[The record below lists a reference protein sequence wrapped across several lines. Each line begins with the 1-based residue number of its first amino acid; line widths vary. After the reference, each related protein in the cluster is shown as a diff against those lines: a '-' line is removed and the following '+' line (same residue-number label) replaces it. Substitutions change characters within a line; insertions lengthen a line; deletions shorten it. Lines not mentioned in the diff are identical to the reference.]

1 MATLASAMDVGNPS
15 NIERLRW
22 LASGSRGAAGA
33 DRCLGVDDKEIR
45 ETIRRDWQELGV
57 RGARIP
63 PRPPVFPG
71 CLPRGARGHWVIV
84 ATAHPA
90 KFNEIVEP
98 LMGREAPIPPS
109 LAKLL
114 ALPRQETELR
124 ADVTGVTRRDAE
136 ALMFSFPD
144 KIPAWAWPAAVAVVL
159 IALGVW
165 GYLLFRAWRTRRAI
179 DAAISSVAYEVL
191 KNVLLPNGN
200 GGQIHVNYLL
210 LTQRGLL
217 VVDLLDRPGAIFGG
231 DQMIEW
237 TAIGKKRRYTFA
249 NPQHALYD
257 RMAAVKLLTGD
268 VPVEGRLLFTLRSE
282 FPKGKPRNVVRID
295 DLAED
300 FPLVDK
306 ARANITAA
314 FGDVWANVKK
324 HAEPNP
330 LTV

>member
-1 MATLASAMDVGNPS
+1 
-15 NIERLRW
+15 
-22 LASGSRGAAGA
+22 
-33 DRCLGVDDKEIR
+33 
-45 ETIRRDWQELGV
+45 
-57 RGARIP
+57 
-63 PRPPVFPG
+63 
-71 CLPRGARGHWVIV
+71 
-84 ATAHPA
+84 
-90 KFNEIVEP
+90 
-98 LMGREAPIPPS
+98 
-109 LAKLL
+109 
-114 ALPRQETELR
+114 
-124 ADVTGVTRRDAE
+124 
-136 ALMFSFPD
+136 MFSFPD

-179 DAAISSVAYEVL
+179 DAAISSVAYEML

-200 GGQIHVNYLL
+200 GGQIHVHYLL

-217 VVDLLDRPGAIFGG
+217 VADLLDRPGAIFGG

>member
-1 MATLASAMDVGNPS
+1 M
-15 NIERLRW
+15 
-22 LASGSRGAAGA
+22 
-33 DRCLGVDDKEIR
+33 
-45 ETIRRDWQELGV
+45 
-57 RGARIP
+57 
-63 PRPPVFPG
+63 F
-71 CLPRGARGHWVIV
+71 
-84 ATAHPA
+84 
-90 KFNEIVEP
+90 
-98 LMGREAPIPPS
+98 
-109 LAKLL
+109 
-114 ALPRQETELR
+114 AL
-124 ADVTGVTRRDAE
+124 
-136 ALMFSFPD
+136 PD
-144 KIPAWAWPAAVAVVL
+144 KIPAWAWPAAGALVL

-165 GYLLFRAWRTRRAI
+165 GYLAFRAWRTRRTI
-179 DAAISSVAYEVL
+179 DAVISSVAYEML
-191 KNVLLPNGN
+191 TNVLLPNGN
-200 GGQIHVNYLL
+200 GGQIHVHYLL

-217 VVDLLDRPGAIFGG
+217 VADLLDRPGAIFGG

-306 ARANITAA
+306 TRGNITAA

-330 LTV
+330 LTA